1 MDVRSTIYV
10 SPLFATDVK
19 ELPDLILKASY
30 IISCGSNE
38 ELLLT
43 STKVSDEI
51 KSYAEVNET
60 TVLDS
65 LASIISSASKS
76 FFDSV
81 LFSDSKLLT
90 WFVTSS
96 KAIKEGGFIS
106 ANEITNIES
115 FISKLIR
122 VPISE
127 SGEKI

>member
-51 KSYAEVNET
+51 KSYAEVNVT

-76 FFDSV
+76 FF
-81 LFSDSKLLT
+81 
-90 WFVTSS
+90 
-96 KAIKEGGFIS
+96 
-106 ANEITNIES
+106 
-115 FISKLIR
+115 
-122 VPISE
+122 
-127 SGEKI
+127 